1 MLDVLKVIL
10 LGIVEGITEWL
21 PVSQYRTSDSGG
33 ECFKT
38 GTQ

>member
-10 LGIVEGITEWL
+10 LGIVASGQ
-21 PVSQYRTSDSGG
+21 QYRTSDSGG

>member
-10 LGIVEGITEWL
+10 LGIVGRNHG
-21 PVSQYRTSDSGG
+21 VASGQQYRTSDSGG